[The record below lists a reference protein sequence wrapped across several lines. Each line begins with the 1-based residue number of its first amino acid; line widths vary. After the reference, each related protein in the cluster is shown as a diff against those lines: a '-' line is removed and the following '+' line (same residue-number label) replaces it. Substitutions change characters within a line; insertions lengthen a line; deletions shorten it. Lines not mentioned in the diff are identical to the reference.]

1 MSKLGDN
8 AATNSTVAT
17 LVGAVEALRQDVLNQ
32 ATDITGLSSTI
43 VRLETTVEEQ
53 DRTVAMLQANAVRQ
67 ETAIEGQVEGLD
79 GIRATLQTNA
89 TSQAAGIAQLADADV
104 MHADAIAAL
113 QANSTS
119 QAADIAAVYEAAI
132 AELRSD
138 FLNLIERLAVAEET
152 VAVADGRVDRLNET
166 AVRSTQF
173 GSRSQWP
180 DSLTV
185 RGAGQAG
192 YPNDF
197 FRDAAITLALD
208 IGSFN
213 NLRNVSGGL
222 SLLATGMQELDQFD
236 SLESVVEVRVGYNEK
251 LVTLA
256 GFSRLCRRTPPT
268 SERPFR
274 SMVAFRS
281 VVIIAAI

>member
-32 ATDITGLSSTI
+32 ATTITGLSSTI
-43 VRLETTVEEQ
+43 VRLENTVEEQ
-53 DRTVAMLQANAVRQ
+53 DRTIAMLQANAVRQ

-113 QANSTS
+113 QANTTS
-119 QAADIAAVYEAAI
+119 HAADIAAVYEAAI

-197 FRDAAITLALD
+197 FPRRSDHPCIGHRLFQQPPERERRSQSPRDWHAGA
-208 IGSFN
+208 
-213 NLRNVSGGL
+213 RP
-222 SLLATGMQELDQFD
+222 
-236 SLESVVEVRVGYNEK
+236 VR
-251 LVTLA
+251 LA
-256 GFSRLCRRTPPT
+256 GIRGGGACWLQRKAGHTRRVLSAVSQDTAH
-268 SERPFR
+268 FR
-274 SMVAFRS
+274 KTF
-281 VVIIAAI
+281 